1 MAGRGK
7 STMDAD
13 DARRFMMVTVHK
25 ETAQLLKAVE
35 EVCRRYP
42 PSDELNF
49 VRYLLRMIVSE
60 TDRGNGVDD
69 S

>member
-7 STMDAD
+7 SAMDAD
-13 DARRFMMVTVHK
+13 NARRFMTATVHK
-25 ETAQLLKAVE
+25 DTAQLLKAVE
-35 EVCRRYP
+35 EICRRYP

-60 TDRGNGVDD
+60 TDRGNGADD
-69 S
+69 P

>member
-1 MAGRGK
+1 MVGRGK
-7 STMDAD
+7 SAMDAD
-13 DARRFMMVTVHK
+13 DARSFMMATVHK

-42 PSDELNF
+42 PSDDMNF

-60 TDRGNGVDD
+60 TDRGNGTDD
-69 S
+69 P

>member
-1 MAGRGK
+1 MVGRGK
-7 STMDAD
+7 SAMDAD
-13 DARRFMMVTVHK
+13 NARRFMMATVHK

-35 EVCRRYP
+35 EICRRYP

-60 TDRGNGVDD
+60 TDRGNGADD
-69 S
+69 P